1 MATKTLKVRV
11 RDKHAKVL
19 AAQARAVNF
28 VWNYLNAFSS
38 RSIRERGQF
47 LSAFDMHA
55 YTTGAFKELGLHSQ
69 TVQVVAAKYVT
80 RRKSSG
86 VRRSLGWIPVNTG
99 AAQWKHGQVYFNG
112 QHYKVWDSYGLSQYR
127 FRAGSFNEDAQGR
140 WYFNIVVDVKVGASV
155 GNGSVG
161 IDLGC
166 KEAVTVSDGQ
176 KVIGRHYRALEQKL
190 ATAQRAKKKQRV
202 KAISARIRNKRKE
215 ELHQLSCKLVKTNQ
229 AKSVLDAGW
238 GMFKTMLEYKCN
250 HAGIVYE
257 VINEANT
264 TVTCP

>member
-99 AAQWKHGQVYFNG
+99 AAQWKHGQVYFND

-127 FRAGSFNEDAQGR
+127 FRAGSFNG
-140 WYFNIVVDVKVGASV
+140 V
-155 GNGSVG
+155 
-161 IDLGC
+161 
-166 KEAVTVSDGQ
+166 
-176 KVIGRHYRALEQKL
+176 
-190 ATAQRAKKKQRV
+190 
-202 KAISARIRNKRKE
+202 RK
-215 ELHQLSCKLVKTNQ
+215 
-229 AKSVLDAGW
+229 
-238 GMFKTMLEYKCN
+238 
-250 HAGIVYE
+250 IYE
-257 VINEANT
+257 
-264 TVTCP
+264 

>member
-69 TVQVVAAKYVT
+69 TVQLIAAEYVT
-80 RRKSSG
+80 RRRQFHKVRLAWRKSSG

-127 FRAGSFNEDAQGR
+127 FRAGSFNEDTQGR
-140 WYFNIVVDVKVGASV
+140 WYFNVVV
-155 GNGSVG
+155 
-161 IDLGC
+161 
-166 KEAVTVSDGQ
+166 
-176 KVIGRHYRALEQKL
+176 
-190 ATAQRAKKKQRV
+190 
-202 KAISARIRNKRKE
+202 
-215 ELHQLSCKLVKTNQ
+215 
-229 AKSVLDAGW
+229 
-238 GMFKTMLEYKCN
+238 
-250 HAGIVYE
+250 
-257 VINEANT
+257 
-264 TVTCP
+264 